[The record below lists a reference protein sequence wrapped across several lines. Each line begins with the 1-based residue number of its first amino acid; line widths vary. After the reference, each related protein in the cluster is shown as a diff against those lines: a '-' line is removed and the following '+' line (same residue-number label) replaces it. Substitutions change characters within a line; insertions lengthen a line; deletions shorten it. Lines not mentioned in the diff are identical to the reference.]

1 MYIYVILVLKIFV
14 YTVSSSSIDENMIEW
29 KVSTE
34 TLMELKQGLV
44 SMFTDTFI
52 TQLLDTTHSE
62 YATVDRS
69 FIEALIRRIK
79 RLLQFIIIK

>member
-1 MYIYVILVLKIFV
+1 MFIYLL
-14 YTVSSSSIDENMIEW
+14 VSSSGIDENATEW
-29 KVSTE
+29 KVSSE

-44 SMFTDTFI
+44 ATFTDAFI
-52 TQLLDTTHSE
+52 TQLLDTHGE
-62 YATVDRS
+62 YTTVDRS

>member
-1 MYIYVILVLKIFV
+1 MSTSGIDD
-14 YTVSSSSIDENMIEW
+14 SIIEW
-29 KVSTE
+29 KVSSE

-44 SMFTDTFI
+44 STFTDAFI

>member
-1 MYIYVILVLKIFV
+1 MLIYI
-14 YTVSSSSIDENMIEW
+14 VSSSSDENMMEW

-34 TLMELKQGLV
+34 MLMEMKQGLI
-44 SMFTDTFI
+44 SIFTDTFI
-52 TQLLDTTHSE
+52 AQLLDTHSE

-79 RLLQFIIIK
+79 RLLQFIIIKQ

>member
-1 MYIYVILVLKIFV
+1 MINQVLKIFI
-14 YTVSSSSIDENMIEW
+14 YIVSSSGIDENMIEW

-44 SMFTDTFI
+44 SIFTDTFI
-52 TQLLDTTHSE
+52 TQLLDTTHSD
-62 YATVDRS
+62 YATMDRS

>member
-1 MYIYVILVLKIFV
+1 MINQVLKIFICI
-14 YTVSSSSIDENMIEW
+14 VSSSGIDENLIEW

-44 SMFTDTFI
+44 SIFTDTFI
-52 TQLLDTTHSE
+52 TQLLDTTHSD
-62 YATVDRS
+62 YATMDRS